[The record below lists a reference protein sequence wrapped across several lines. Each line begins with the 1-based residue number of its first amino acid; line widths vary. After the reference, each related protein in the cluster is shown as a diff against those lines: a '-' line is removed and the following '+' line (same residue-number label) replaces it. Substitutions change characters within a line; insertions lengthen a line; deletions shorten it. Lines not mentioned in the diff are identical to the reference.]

1 MTLLRIAL
9 KFSLWMQGLVGNYSL
24 DTNMRAINANVSSSY
39 VLYYGVAFPPRPL
52 GSPSHSSPR
61 RHMWRLSSHSRA
73 WQPHQHTITIILS
86 LPLSPPPPS
95 LSPVEAS
102 TKSSPFRNT
111 TRLPAVRWRVK
122 CDFCKLLLNPATQE
136 SIYLFSGDQKAMCT
150 RLSLLFFWLLNFILY
165 TVSLFMRAT
174 TTFCNSRNSDSDS
187 CIYIK
192 SS

>member
-86 LPLSPPPPS
+86 RPLSPSRP
-95 LSPVEAS
+95 L
-102 TKSSPFRNT
+102 
-111 TRLPAVRWRVK
+111 
-122 CDFCKLLLNPATQE
+122 
-136 SIYLFSGDQKAMCT
+136 
-150 RLSLLFFWLLNFILY
+150 LSLQWRPAQRAARLETPHAYLQFGGGSSVISASSFWILQHKKAFIY
-165 TVSLFMRAT
+165 SAVIRRPCAQG
-174 TTFCNSRNSDSDS
+174 CH
-187 CIYIK
+187 
-192 SS
+192 SSFLTA